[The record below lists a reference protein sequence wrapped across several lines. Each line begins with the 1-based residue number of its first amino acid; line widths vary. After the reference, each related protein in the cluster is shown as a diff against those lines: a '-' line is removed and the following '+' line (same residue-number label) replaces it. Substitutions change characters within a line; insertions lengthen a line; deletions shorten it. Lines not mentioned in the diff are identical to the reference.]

1 MSYGCQ
7 NKTMFLFTRIY
18 LCGVGGLIFFR
29 QQGPRF
35 SLGSRDPSPSNPKI
49 SQMSQIRTSTGKKKT
64 CQLQLLHGE
73 RMLCLKFFR
82 KDTIILRPGHR
93 EPCDM
98 GRLLLPHL
106 ILCKILEE
114 LLKNASPVSVV
125 TKNMFVKFGISPTPP
140 VTATD
145 FQIGLQINCYTPV
158 N

>member
-1 MSYGCQ
+1 MRATWNVYKLTFDSVSTLTPNPAFIPIFSCSRSATLLMSYRCQ
-7 NKTMFLFTRIY
+7 KRNYVSLQATRSP
-18 LCGVGGLIFFR
+18 FFFWGR
-29 QQGPRF
+29 VTHNLPILKSVKWVKSGP
-35 SLGSRDPSPSNPKI
+35 PS
-49 SQMSQIRTSTGKKKT
+49 KKKT

-114 LLKNASPVSVV
+114 LLKMQVLCRLLL
-125 TKNMFVKFGISPTPP
+125 KKC
-140 VTATD
+140 
-145 FQIGLQINCYTPV
+145 L
-158 N
+158 